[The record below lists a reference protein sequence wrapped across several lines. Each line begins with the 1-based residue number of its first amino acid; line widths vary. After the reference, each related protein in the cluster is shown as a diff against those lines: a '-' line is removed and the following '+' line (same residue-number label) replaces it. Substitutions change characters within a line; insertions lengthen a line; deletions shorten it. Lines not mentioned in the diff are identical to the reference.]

1 MKFSTENHLDVKFC
15 NTYFYGYVNTR
26 YRNICLLVQ
35 VPIGINLEVEFQVRL
50 TKNCKKFTISFYESD
65 NFNASMDIYIY
76 FVILNICALGWL
88 KWLKS
93 YQPK

>member
-35 VPIGINLEVEFQVRL
+35 VPIGINLEVEFQVTL
-50 TKNCKKFTISFYESD
+50 IKDCKKFTISFYESD